1 MPKSS
6 HDSPIAGADPQTP
19 RRLLHLRLPAEQVS
33 LLVVAEAVE
42 ALAESNDW
50 PTEARFHVDLVLEE
64 LVQNIVS
71 YGFPDGRPG
80 EFELDIDREGEDL
93 VIVLSDNGMAF
104 DPFSLATPDT
114 NLPLE
119 ERSIGGLGVHFTR
132 TLMNGYAYRRDGDR
146 NRVELRKSLDSP
158 ISVD

>member
-1 MPKSS
+1 MPNSS
-6 HDSPIAGADPQTP
+6 PDSPMAGADRQTP
-19 RRLLHLRLPAEQVS
+19 RRLLRLHLPAEQVS

-42 ALAESNDW
+42 ALAESDDW
-50 PTEARFHVDLVLEE
+50 PAEARFHVDLVLEE

-80 EFELDIDREGEDL
+80 EFELTIDREGTDL
-93 VIVLSDNGMAF
+93 IIALSDNGVAF

-132 TLMNGYAYRRDGDR
+132 TLMSAYGYRREGDR

-158 ISVD
+158 ISAD